1 MLTSLGMALTSG
13 IRAKGSQLY
22 KIFVSGIERLRSSLI
37 LMERLKFQMAW
48 ATKEE
53 EAIEVV
59 VQHMKVMDKDS
70 KEDFCDLYTCLI
82 FPR

>member
-1 MLTSLGMALTSG
+1 
-13 IRAKGSQLY
+13 
-22 KIFVSGIERLRSSLI
+22 
-37 LMERLKFQMAW
+37 MEKLKFQMAW

-59 VQHMKVMDKDS
+59 VQHMKVMDEDS
-70 KEDFCDLYTCLI
+70 KEEFCNLYTHLI